1 MGDFNAA
8 EVPPVGD
15 GERLDRYVAMVFD
28 CSRSEASASV
38 RAGQVTV
45 DGSVVTK
52 PSTRLDAGQSVV
64 VAEDPHTEPEGV
76 APDPSVSLKVLYED
90 SDLVVIDKPV
100 GLVVHPGAGNP
111 SGTVCNGLVQLYP
124 EMLEVGEPHRPG
136 IVHRLD
142 RATSGLMV
150 AARSDRAYRSLV
162 DQLASHEVERVY
174 TAVVLGDPGAER
186 GVVDAPIGRSKRNPL
201 RMTVAEGAR
210 PARTHFE
217 VQRRFDDPVSALL
230 TCRLETGRTHQIRVH
245 MHSIGNPV
253 LGDELYGGRRS
264 GSELDRM
271 FLHASE
277 LVLSHPAD
285 GRVMRFSS
293 PLPED
298 LANWLATHSG

>member
-1 MGDFNAA
+1 M
-8 EVPPVGD
+8 
-15 GERLDRYVAMVFD
+15 
-28 CSRSEASASV
+28 
-38 RAGQVTV
+38 
-45 DGSVVTK
+45 
-52 PSTRLDAGQSVV
+52 
-64 VAEDPHTEPEGV
+64 
-76 APDPSVSLKVLYED
+76 LYED

-253 LGDELYGGRRS
+253 LGDELYGGSGGVVRTRPDVPARLRTRPVASGRRQ
-264 GSELDRM
+264 G
-271 FLHASE
+271 HA
-277 LVLSHPAD
+277 LLQPA
-285 GRVMRFSS
+285 
-293 PLPED
+293 PED